1 MMTLYI
7 GSGILLLYLIFSLFI
22 TYLVQQIPRHS
33 VHDPPDWGN
42 ILDSKIPAVDGGTLE
57 VWRIKP
63 ERPSRGT
70 VVFAHGWSRNRD
82 RMVARAR
89 YFGCWG
95 FTTVIHSARD
105 HGQSSPCRFMNAMRF
120 CEDIEAVLT
129 WVDVPVIL
137 YGHSAGAAGAIIAAE
152 RNPDK
157 IKLLF
162 LEACYADTKEALLSL
177 YRWINPFFGM
187 IFGPMILF
195 WMNLFYRNKLDA
207 VSPARLAPLL
217 KMPVMMIHGE
227 KDRRFPLQFAQK
239 LKNSFTSNHRVELY
253 IAPGAGH
260 SDSSKTPGYQPAVR
274 SFLDRFM
281 KTVICK

>member
-1 MMTLYI
+1 MMILYI
-7 GSGILLLYLIFSLFI
+7 GSGILLLYLIFSLFL

-42 ILDSKIPAVDGGTLE
+42 ILDSKIPAADGGILE
-57 VWRIKP
+57 VWRIEP

-187 IFGPMILF
+187 IFGPMILY

-207 VSPARLAPLL
+207 VSPARLAPSL

-239 LKNSFTSNHRVELY
+239 LKNSFISNRVELY
-253 IAPGAGH
+253 VAPGAGH
-260 SDSSKTPGYQPAVR
+260 SDSSKTPGYQPAVKL
-274 SFLDRFM
+274 FLDRFM
-281 KTVICK
+281 KTEICK

>member
-1 MMTLYI
+1 MMILYI
-7 GSGILLLYLIFSLFI
+7 GSGILLLYLILSLFL

-42 ILDSKIPAVDGGTLE
+42 ILDSKIPAADGGILE
-57 VWRIKP
+57 VWRIAP

-129 WVDVPVIL
+129 WVDAPVIL

-157 IKLLF
+157 VELLF

-177 YRWINPFFGM
+177 YRWSNPFFGM
-187 IFGPMILF
+187 IFGPMILY
-195 WMNLFYRNKLDA
+195 WMNLFYRNKLAA
-207 VSPARLAPLL
+207 VSPARLAPSL

-239 LKNSFTSNHRVELY
+239 LKNSFTSNQVELY
-253 IAPGAGH
+253 IAPSAGH
-260 SDSSKTPGYQPAVR
+260 SDSSKTPGYQPAVKL
-274 SFLDRFM
+274 FLNRFM
-281 KTVICK
+281 KTDMCK

>member
-1 MMTLYI
+1 MMILYI
-7 GSGILLLYLIFSLFI
+7 GSGILLLYLIFSLFL

-42 ILDSKIPAVDGGTLE
+42 ILDSKIPAADGGILE
-57 VWRIKP
+57 VWRIEP

-177 YRWINPFFGM
+177 YRWVNPFFGM
-187 IFGPMILF
+187 IFGPMILY
-195 WMNLFYRNKLDA
+195 WMNLFYRNKLAA
-207 VSPARLAPLL
+207 VSPARLAPSL

-239 LKNSFTSNHRVELY
+239 LKNSFSPNQVELY
-253 IAPGAGH
+253 VAPGAGH
-260 SDSSKTPGYQPAVR
+260 SDSSKTSGYQSAVIL
-274 SFLDRFM
+274 FLDRFM
-281 KTVICK
+281 KTEICK

>member
-1 MMTLYI
+1 MMILSI
-7 GSGILLLYLIFSLFI
+7 GSGILLLYLIFSLFL

-42 ILDSKIPAVDGGTLE
+42 ILDSKIPSADGGILE
-57 VWRIKP
+57 VWRIEP

-89 YFGCWG
+89 YFGYWG

-157 IKLLF
+157 VELLF
-162 LEACYADTKEALLSL
+162 LEACYADTKEALLGL
-177 YRWINPFFGM
+177 YRWVNPFFGI
-187 IFGPMILF
+187 IFGPMILY
-195 WMNLFYRNKLDA
+195 WMNLFYRNKLAA
-207 VSPARLAPLL
+207 VSPARLAPSL

-239 LKNSFTSNHRVELY
+239 LKNSFTSNQVELY
-253 IAPGAGH
+253 VASGAGH
-260 SDSSKTPGYQPAVR
+260 SDSSKTPGYQPAVKL
-274 SFLDRFM
+274 FLNRFM
-281 KTVICK
+281 KTDICK